1 MAGDDPKA
9 WLAGV
14 FDRAAP
20 TYDRVGDS
28 YHDYFGERLVHLAGV
43 TDGDA
48 VLDVACGRGAA
59 LIPAC
64 RRLGGS
70 GHALGLDLSPA
81 MVALAAQALVD
92 ESLAGET
99 RVMDAEHLDLPEGT
113 FDTALC
119 AFGLFFF
126 PDPEAAVAEIFRV
139 LRPGG
144 RVAVSTWGP
153 EDERWSWEDD
163 VFGELTA
170 DRRAIVRPFADPRDI
185 ETVLSGAGFTDV
197 EYRVE
202 SYDVVFADED
212 TWWAWK
218 WSYSLRGVLE
228 QQNETILANL
238 RREANERLQVHR
250 QPGGFPCRLTA
261 NLVLAHRPGPGPAS
275 SSRATRA

>member
-1 MAGDDPKA
+1 VPDDAQGGDPKA

-28 YHDYFGERLVHLAGV
+28 YHDVFGERLVDLAGV
-43 TDGDA
+43 EPGSS

-59 LIPAC
+59 LLPAA
-64 RRLGGS
+64 RRAGERGHVLGV
-70 GHALGLDLSPA
+70 DLSPA
-81 MVALAAQALVD
+81 MVGLAAQALVD
-92 ESLAGET
+92 AGLAGEA
-99 RVMDAEHLDLPEGT
+99 RVMDAERLELPDGS

-126 PDPEAAVAEIFRV
+126 PDPEAAVAEVFRV
-139 LRPGG
+139 VRAGG

-163 VFGELTA
+163 VFATLNA
-170 DRRAIVRPFADPRDI
+170 DRRAIVRPFDDPRDI
-185 ETVLSGAGFTDV
+185 ETVLNGAGLTDV
-197 EYRVE
+197 THRLDDH
-202 SYDVVFADED
+202 DVSFDDED

-228 QQNETILANL
+228 VQDEATLASL
-238 RREANERLQVHR
+238 RRTASERLQAQKEV
-250 QPGGFPCRLTA
+250 GGFPCRLTA
-261 NLVLAHRPGPGPAS
+261 NLVTAHRPDAD
-275 SSRATRA
+275 